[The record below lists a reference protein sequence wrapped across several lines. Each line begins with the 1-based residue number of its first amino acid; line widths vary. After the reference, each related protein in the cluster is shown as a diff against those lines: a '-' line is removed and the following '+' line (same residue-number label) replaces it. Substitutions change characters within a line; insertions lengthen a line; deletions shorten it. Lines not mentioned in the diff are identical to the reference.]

1 MLRSHVFE
9 KRFQKAFGQ
18 HLLMCFSH
26 FETHFG
32 AILTL
37 EGPLECP
44 WDHPGTPL
52 DPDLEKTPNID
63 KKIIFLDLILETIFH
78 RIFLIFLACFIC
90 IFGNPPNQ
98 LLSTFG
104 AILRQ
109 FLE

>member
-18 HLLMCFSH
+18 HLLMFFSH

-52 DPDLEKTPNID
+52 DPDLKTGPKDHQQIAL
-63 KKIIFLDLILETIFH
+63 LDLILGTAFH
-78 RIFLIFLACFIC
+78 KVFFIPPC
-90 IFGNPPNQ
+90 IFK
-98 LLSTFG
+98 L
-104 AILRQ
+104 Q
-109 FLE
+109 FWEPSKPFFEGL

>member
-18 HLLMCFSH
+18 HLLMFFSH

-32 AILTL
+32 TVLTL

-52 DPDLEKTPNID
+52 DPDLKKVPKII
-63 KKIIFLDLILETIFH
+63 KKILLLDLIWETFFH
-78 RIFLIFLACFIC
+78 LISLFFLACFIY

-98 LLSTFG
+98 LLSPLC